1 MKEIE
6 YLKKSIRKTGYPLE
20 IEISSMLDDKWAVVN
35 TDAYFDK
42 DEEKMRDV
50 DITAWQYSP
59 DTWLPIW
66 VETGLIIECK
76 KDDNFSW
83 VFFTRPLEF
92 EWLHD
97 IDGQYLD
104 QIQILSK
111 NVEALQIKE
120 MISKKVKL
128 HYSDMKRVAV
138 TFAQFFMKGKKADF
152 ESKKREIFEAQNQ
165 IKKYISY
172 YFGQCVKA
180 RYDMYR
186 LNMLFPVIVF
196 DGKMYEVVIENGK
209 MEVNESNNII
219 LTTSYRTPYSVWEQ
233 GILIDVI
240 RKDIFPDFL
249 KVLDRDVRSFKR
261 VAKGNK
267 RRIEREVENAT
278 SMLGT
283 AKVS

>member
-6 YLKKSIRKTGYPLE
+6 YLKRKIKETGYPLE
-20 IEISSMLDDKWAVVN
+20 IEISSMLDDKWLVVN
-35 TDAYFDK
+35 TDTYFDS

-59 DTWLPIW
+59 DTWLPIR
-66 VETGLIIECK
+66 VEIGLIIECK

-92 EWLHD
+92 EWLDD

-111 NVEALQIKE
+111 NVDALQIKE
-120 MISKKVKL
+120 IISKKSKL

-138 TFAQFFMKGKKADF
+138 TFAQFFMKGKKTDF

-180 RYDMYR
+180 RYDMCR
-186 LNMLFPVIVF
+186 LNMLLPIIVF
-196 DGKMYEVVIENGK
+196 DGKMYEAVIENGK
-209 MEVNESNNII
+209 MKVNESKHIV

-249 KVLDRDVRSFKR
+249 RVLKQDFRSFNR
-261 VAKGNK
+261 VVKGNK
-267 RRIEREVENAT
+267 RRIEREVERAT
-278 SMLGT
+278 SLLGS
-283 AKVS
+283 AKTS